1 MKPGA
6 WITEQGWRGLTGHGE
21 VLEVKGR
28 DGQPVN
34 VPEND
39 IVVWRQGKPVG
50 RRALTNDLGDMRI
63 EDYLESFG
71 RAVARYRANDLDEAL
86 RAADACVALA
96 PTLRARFNR
105 AMVLLAMG
113 RWREGFE
120 QYECRLE
127 FGEPFLRIA
136 ETGDI
141 TRWDG
146 GSLAGK
152 RLLLMHEQGFGDTL
166 MTLRYVPLLRTLGA
180 EVMLAV
186 PPELERIAAG
196 VAEIARPP
204 FEAHLYCPMMSL
216 LHLLGQTPESVP
228 GLTLSRRRSAP
239 RRGTMLDHRA
249 MGLTQDRHRL
259 VGGQARRWR
268 LSPIDPDRAAG
279 RCHPRAQTDAQ
290 LYSLQAQ
297 GADEAQALGVQ
308 TRRSRTSPTAPR
320 SLRRWTRSSAST
332 PRHCMS
338 PAPSGIRVHRAAFA
352 LGELAMARQSLLPG
366 HATLPTDFARRL
378 VERTGAA
385 LREVQFRKIH
395 EVATMATK
403 LLRVSPIPR
412 RTSLAR
418 RFHGSLRHEMTN
430 EDESLNESDAGG
442 SLSNRVG

>member
-1 MKPGA
+1 MADAGLEMKREAVFLEDLPA
-6 WITEQGWRGLTGHGE
+6 LDPVIAHEITEQGWRGLTGHGE

-71 RAVARYRANDLDEAL
+71 RAVALYRANDLDEAL

-127 FGEPFLRIA
+127 FGEPFLRMA
-136 ETGDI
+136 ETGAI
-141 TRWDG
+141 PRWDG

-166 MTLRYVPLLRTLGA
+166 MMLRYVPLLRTLGA
-180 EVMLAV
+180 EAMLAV
-186 PPELERIAAG
+186 PPELERIAVR

-204 FEAHLYCPMMSL
+204 FEADLYCPMMSL
-216 LHLLGQTPESVP
+216 LHLLGQAPESVP
-228 GLTLSRRRSAP
+228 REPYLKVDP
-239 RRGTMLDHRA
+239 RL
-249 MGLTQDRHRL
+249 
-259 VGGQARRWR
+259 
-268 LSPIDPDRAAG
+268 AG
-279 RCHPRAQTDAQ
+279 RRKSIVGQWDCPKIGIAWSVGKHVDGDFPRSIPLALLVDALPTDAE

-297 GADEAQALGVQ
+297 GADEAQAFGVHVTEFEDFADCAALASLMDEIICIDTAALHVAGAIGHQ
-308 TRRSRTSPTAPR
+308 RVTALLSHWASWRWRDNPFYPGIRLCRQTSPGDWP
-320 SLRRWTRSSAST
+320 SA
-332 PRHCMS
+332 
-338 PAPSGIRVHRAAFA
+338 
-352 LGELAMARQSLLPG
+352 LAQL
-366 HATLPTDFARRL
+366 
-378 VERTGAA
+378 
-385 LREVQFRKIH
+385 Q
-395 EVATMATK
+395 
-403 LLRVSPIPR
+403 
-412 RTSLAR
+412 
-418 RFHGSLRHEMTN
+418 
-430 EDESLNESDAGG
+430 GG
-442 SLSNRVG
+442 NP